1 MRRRDIFALVGGG
14 AAATVAPAW
23 AQQARS
29 ARIGVL
35 LLGGTEPF
43 LKHFREGLAAL
54 GYADGRNIEIMLRA
68 EATCVEE

>member
-1 MRRRDIFALVGGG
+1 MHRRCFLALAGSGI
-14 AAATVAPAW
+14 VASLAPVT

-35 LLGGTEPF
+35 LLGGTELF

-54 GYADGRNIEIMLRA
+54 GYA
-68 EATCVEE
+68 